1 MKKNMRKTN
10 ASNNLSATAR
20 NNKIV
25 ILTHFINV
33 LVMTTFCILQATIGM
48 HSWGYA
54 FFVMLPGML
63 PVLIEY
69 TLYKKNPDARS
80 VKYISAVGFLLF
92 YTFTLFTST
101 NQLVFVF
108 VVPMILIFSVYNDV
122 RYSLVI
128 NLITI
133 AESYIIGAAGVFTG
147 GFGYLGIDYGIIQV
161 VFMTLIGI
169 YSLFTAKTLNTNFNQ
184 VFDELSE
191 VSDVMKSG
199 ISDIHTGLQKLGEA
213 SEATINA
220 MQEVSTGTSD
230 TAEAV
235 QSQLIQ
241 TQAIQSKVELVSDST
256 RQITDHM
263 TQTLSVLDEGNANVS
278 VLVEKV
284 DISVQ
289 NGVDVAKKLRILEQ
303 SITEMNSIV
312 EMISTITRETGL
324 LALNA
329 RIEASHAG
337 AFGEG
342 FAVVASEISDLSTQ
356 TKEATTHISEL
367 ISRIASGINEVVTVI
382 YQMIDGIQ
390 EEKESTSRT
399 ANSFSSIQSST
410 LSIRDTLDVLV
421 GHIHDLTEA
430 NRLIADSVQTISA
443 VSEEVSAHATE
454 TMAAEEENASI
465 LQRIDHRMQDL
476 LAKIQE

>member
-1 MKKNMRKTN
+1 
-10 ASNNLSATAR
+10 
-20 NNKIV
+20 
-25 ILTHFINV
+25 
-33 LVMTTFCILQATIGM
+33 
-48 HSWGYA
+48 
-54 FFVMLPGML
+54 
-63 PVLIEY
+63 
-69 TLYKKNPDARS
+69 
-80 VKYISAVGFLLF
+80 
-92 YTFTLFTST
+92 
-101 NQLVFVF
+101 
-108 VVPMILIFSVYNDV
+108 
-122 RYSLVI
+122 
-128 NLITI
+128 
-133 AESYIIGAAGVFTG
+133 
-147 GFGYLGIDYGIIQV
+147 
-161 VFMTLIGI
+161 
-169 YSLFTAKTLNTNFNQ
+169 
-184 VFDELSE
+184 
-191 VSDVMKSG
+191 
-199 ISDIHTGLQKLGEA
+199 
-213 SEATINA
+213 
-220 MQEVSTGTSD
+220 
-230 TAEAV
+230 
-235 QSQLIQ
+235 
-241 TQAIQSKVELVSDST
+241 
-256 RQITDHM
+256 
-263 TQTLSVLDEGNANVS
+263 
-278 VLVEKV
+278 
-284 DISVQ
+284 
-289 NGVDVAKKLRILEQ
+289 
-303 SITEMNSIV
+303 MNSIV

>member
-1 MKKNMRKTN
+1 MRHSKD
-10 ASNNLSATAR
+10 SNNLSAIAR

-25 ILTHFINV
+25 ILAHLIDA
-33 LVMTTFCILQATIGM
+33 LVMSTFCVLQAASGQQPW
-48 HSWGYA
+48 SYA
-54 FFVMLPGML
+54 LIILFLGL
-63 PVLIEY
+63 TPVIIERS
-69 TLYKKNPDARS
+69 LFKKDNDTHA
-80 VKYISAVGFLLF
+80 VKYIAAVGFLIF
-92 YTFTLFTST
+92 YTYTMFTST

-122 RYSLVI
+122 RYSLII

-133 AESYIIGAAGVFTG
+133 AESFIIGALGIYTG
-147 GFGYLGIDYGIIQV
+147 NFGYLGIDYGIIQV
-161 VFMTLIGI
+161 VFMILIGI